1 MHNLAQKIEAILF
14 VTAEP
19 QSFKSLSARFEV
31 SLAEIQEAVRVLAE
45 RLSEKTA
52 EGAEGSALMV
62 AATESDVALVTRPEF
77 SSLIETLQKEA
88 VSKELTKASAE
99 TLSIVVYQPGISRG
113 EIEFIRGVNAT
124 YSLRSLMMRGLIE
137 QKSAGRSTQYFP
149 TVQFLESLGIASA
162 DALPDYAATTEK
174 IKNLLMG
181 ATVEGG
187 EVPTSGSESI

>member
-31 SLAEIQEAVRVLAE
+31 SLAEIQEAVRVLAD
-45 RLSEKTA
+45 RLSEKTGEDA
-52 EGAEGSALMV
+52 GGSALMLV
-62 AATESDVALVTRPEF
+62 TTENDVALVTRPEF
-77 SSLIETLQKEA
+77 SGLIEALQKEA

-137 QKSAGRSTQYFP
+137 QKPAGRSTQYFP

-162 DALPDYAATTEK
+162 DALPDYATTTEK

-187 EVPTSGSESI
+187 EVPTPGTESV